1 MVTNS
6 NEMGAGIA
14 FAAADDLELVNA
26 FPNKFTEYICV
37 ILLVRDFE
45 FVVLI
50 PAIDV
55 SKWRDSLF

>member
-6 NEMGAGIA
+6 NDMGAGIKPPR
-14 FAAADDLELVNA
+14 LLSIVNA

>member
-6 NEMGAGIA
+6 NDMGAGIKPPR
-14 FAAADDLELVNA
+14 LLSMVNA

>member
-6 NEMGAGIA
+6 NDMGAGIKPPR
-14 FAAADDLELVNA
+14 LLSIVNA
-26 FPNKFTEYICV
+26 FPNKFTEYICF

-50 PAIDV
+50 PAINV
-55 SKWRDSLF
+55 SKWRDSLI